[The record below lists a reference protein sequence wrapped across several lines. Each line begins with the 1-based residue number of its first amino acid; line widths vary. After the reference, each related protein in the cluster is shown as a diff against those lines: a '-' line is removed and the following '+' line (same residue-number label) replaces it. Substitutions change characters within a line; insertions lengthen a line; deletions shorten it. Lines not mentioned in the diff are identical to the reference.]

1 MDIEII
7 KISSRGQFVL
17 PLSFRKRF
25 GIKRGEKMIL
35 VEENGTMVLRPV
47 RQMKESMEDEIYMMR
62 RAAKAWAEIEK
73 GSSKKMGMAKFLE
86 ELSAW

>member
-1 MDIEII
+1 MDIEIV

-25 GIKRGEKMIL
+25 GIQRGEKMVL
-35 VEENGTMVLRPV
+35 VEENGMMVLRPV
-47 RQMKESMEDEIYMMR
+47 RQMKESMEDEIYLMR
-62 RAAKAWAEIEK
+62 KAARAWAEIEK
-73 GSSKKMGMAKFLE
+73 GSSKKMGKAAFLK